1 MILRQLVEQRIWW
14 KFFLL
19 HHLQCSLFEDVS
31 RFYEYDHRTGLMIR
45 IKKKV
50 VMKGEQLNVNKSTK
64 KIKTNAKH
72 KKWNQKI
79 MANGTSF

>member
-1 MILRQLVEQRIWW
+1 
-14 KFFLL
+14 
-19 HHLQCSLFEDVS
+19 
-31 RFYEYDHRTGLMIR
+31 
-45 IKKKV
+45 
-50 VMKGEQLNVNKSTK
+50 MKGEQLNVNKSTK